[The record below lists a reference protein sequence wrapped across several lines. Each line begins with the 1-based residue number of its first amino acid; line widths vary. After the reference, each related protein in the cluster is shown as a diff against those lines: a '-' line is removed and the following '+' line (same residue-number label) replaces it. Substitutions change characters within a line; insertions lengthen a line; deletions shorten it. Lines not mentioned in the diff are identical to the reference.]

1 MNPPWVSGQLTP
13 KARLHDPMQVG
24 WLCNP
29 PSVGPMLWVSIVLWT
44 MITRASD
51 GHRHSLVS
59 SSTSLCAK
67 VLMHWTSVQHSLG
80 IPYSLVDVILLA
92 KIGLIA
98 DMSQLWMWRHTVHFG
113 CHHHHQCTYA
123 AIILMP
129 GFDRFVIQY
138 IWSTWLIAVGSQQFI
153 VYYACDL
160 LIFIHPS
167 LPKFVYSIHDHSN
180 IIDPHYRMYGHL
192 LLLKVWSPIALI
204 WYLTYPM
211 NKYIIHVSI

>member
-1 MNPPWVSGQLTP
+1 
-13 KARLHDPMQVG
+13 MQVG
-24 WLCNP
+24 QLCNP

-51 GHRHSLVS
+51 GRRCSLVS
-59 SSTSLCAK
+59 SSTSLCVK
-67 VLMHWTSVQHSLG
+67 VLMHWTSVQHSLE
-80 IPYSLVDVILLA
+80 IFYSLVDVILLT
-92 KIGLIA
+92 KIGSIA
-98 DMSQLWMWRHTVHFG
+98 DMSQLWMWRHTVRFG
-113 CHHHHQCTYA
+113 CHHCHQCTYA

-129 GFDRFVIQY
+129 GFDGFVIQY

-153 VYYACDL
+153 TYYAWNL

-167 LPKFVYSIHDHSN
+167 LPRFVYSIYDHLN
-180 IIDPHYRMYGHL
+180 IIDPHYRMHGHL

-204 WYLTYPM
+204 QYLTYPM